1 MIDLSKSGKTP
12 LFLRRYI
19 YVIGFNTI
27 PCQFWQGIYISSWVK
42 QLGVGINLSGK
53 NKNTNEENSE
63 NVDIKG
69 GLAMSQNIAKQTE
82 ELLQPI
88 LDELSLELVDVVYEK
103 EGKNWFLR
111 VYLDKDGGIDI
122 EECGIVSE
130 KLSARLDEEDPIE
143 GAYFLEVSSPGV
155 ERPLKKE
162 DDFVKYTGEN
172 VYIKLY
178 EPINGEKEF
187 TGKLLQFDN
196 NIAKISYKDKTK
208 TKEVEIPYEKIAKA
222 HLAVI
227 F

>member
-1 MIDLSKSGKTP
+1 
-12 LFLRRYI
+12 
-19 YVIGFNTI
+19 
-27 PCQFWQGIYISSWVK
+27 
-42 QLGVGINLSGK
+42 
-53 NKNTNEENSE
+53 
-63 NVDIKG
+63 
-69 GLAMSQNIAKQTE
+69 MSQNIAKQTE

>member
-1 MIDLSKSGKTP
+1 
-12 LFLRRYI
+12 
-19 YVIGFNTI
+19 
-27 PCQFWQGIYISSWVK
+27 
-42 QLGVGINLSGK
+42 
-53 NKNTNEENSE
+53 
-63 NVDIKG
+63 
-69 GLAMSQNIAKQTE
+69 MSQNIAKQTE

-111 VYLDKDGGIDI
+111 VYIDKEGGIDI

-130 KLSARLDEEDPIE
+130 KLSAKLDQEDPIE

-162 DDFVKYTGEN
+162 ADFIKYVGEN
-172 VYIKLY
+172 VYVKLY

-187 TGKLLQFDN
+187 SGKLLQFEN
-196 NIAKISYKDKTK
+196 NIAKISYKEKTK
-208 TKEVEIPYEKIAKA
+208 TLEVEIPYEKIAKA